1 MYETKSVTLV
11 TEELHTNIENGL
23 TEEEAAA
30 RLRKYGENV
39 LKETDRRTVW
49 RMIFEQLNEPLMYIL
64 IAAAAISFF
73 LGEIADGCI
82 ILVVLVLNTTVGVI
96 QEGKA
101 KRAMEALKKMS
112 APMAY
117 VRRNG
122 ALHHIQAAQVVP
134 GDIVIF
140 ESGAQ
145 VPADVRLILVAGLK
159 IEEASLTGE
168 SVPVEKIS
176 QPLLK
181 KASGIG
187 DCTNMGFMSTN
198 VTYGRGEGIVVAT
211 GMQTQIGKIAQ
222 MLGETGSEMTPL
234 QKRLSD
240 LGRLLSIVAVI
251 LCILLFGMAV
261 LQHRNIPEMLITA
274 ISLAVAAVPEGL
286 PAVVTIVLALS
297 VSRMV
302 KINTIVR
309 RLPCVE
315 TLGAV
320 SVVCSDKTGTLTQNK
335 MCVTACYV
343 DMRMKN
349 VLSTDNDLKQ
359 YVNQDNSEYNTY
371 AHLYTDSEN
380 NSKDRQTKISEAFD
394 LFLQGFCL
402 CNDAELP
409 DFGDPTELALLAFAK
424 DYGRSKS
431 AYVQTGRRIAELPF
445 DSVRK
450 MMSTLH
456 LCQGRK
462 IQFTKGSADEL
473 LGRCDFIYNA
483 GKAYPMTAMHRRDIE
498 RALEYMTGDAL
509 RVLALA
515 MRTDTEDIKE
525 AHMTFVGLAGMKD
538 PVRPNAMQ
546 SVDVFSKAGVR
557 TVMITGDHMNTAL
570 AVARQLHIASD
581 KADCLSGAQ
590 LETMKD
596 AQLTEAVRHVRVFSR
611 VSPEHKVR
619 IVRAFQKNGHIVAMT
634 GDGVNDAP
642 SLKAADI
649 GIAMGKNGTDV
660 ARSAADMILT
670 DDCFSTIEK
679 AIEEGRGIYANI
691 KKSVLFLLSSN
702 FGEIMTMFTAMAFG
716 FAAPLK
722 AVHILWINLI
732 TDALPALA
740 LGIDKNDTQ
749 AMMQMPPRKPQE
761 SLFAHKGLALTLFY
775 GALIAAI
782 SLAAFLKIPVAGL
795 KLAGQ
800 QVTLENIRQ
809 VMTQTA
815 VLNRCQTYAFTV
827 LGMSQLFHAA
837 GMRDVNRR
845 IWKMQWKGCRLMFVS
860 LLIGISLQILVTEIP
875 AAIQVFGTS
884 HLSLGEWALLLILS
898 AVPLVAHE
906 ILV

>member
-11 TEELHTNIENGL
+11 AEELHTNIENGL

-64 IAAAAISFF
+64 IAAAAISFS
-73 LGEIADGCI
+73 LGEIADACI

-122 ALHHIQAAQVVP
+122 ELHCIQAAQIVP
-134 GDIVIF
+134 GDIVIL
-140 ESGAQ
+140 EAGAQ

-181 KASGIG
+181 KAGGIG

-198 VTYGRGEGIVVAT
+198 VTYGRGEGIAVTT

-222 MLGETGSEMTPL
+222 MLGETESEMTPL

-240 LGRLLSIVAVI
+240 LGQLLSIVAVI
-251 LCILLFGMAV
+251 LCILLFGIAV

-359 YVNQDNSEYNTY
+359 YANQ
-371 AHLYTDSEN
+371 
-380 NSKDRQTKISEAFD
+380 ISEAFD

-409 DFGDPTELALLAFAK
+409 DFGDPTELALLALAK

-431 AYVQTGRRIAELPF
+431 AYAQTGRRIAELPF
-445 DSVRK
+445 DSDRK

-456 LCQGRK
+456 MCQGRK

-473 LGRCDFIYNA
+473 LGRCDFIYNS

-498 RALEYMTGDAL
+498 RALEHMTGDAL

-515 MRTDTEDIKE
+515 MRTDAENIKE

-538 PVRPNAMQ
+538 PVRPNTMQ
-546 SVDVFSKAGVR
+546 SVDAFSKAGVR

-570 AVARQLHIASD
+570 AVARLLHIASD
-581 KADCLSGAQ
+581 KVDCLSGVQ

-691 KKSVLFLLSSN
+691 KKTVLFLLSSN

-716 FAAPLK
+716 LAAPLK

-740 LGIDKNDTQ
+740 LGTDKNDTQ
-749 AMMQMPPRKPQE
+749 AMMQLPPRKPEE
-761 SLFAHKGLALTLFY
+761 SLFAHNGLALTLFY

-782 SLAAFLKIPVAGL
+782 SLAVFLKIPVAGL

-827 LGMSQLFHAA
+827 LGMSQLFHAV
-837 GMRDVNRR
+837 GMRNVNRR

-898 AVPLVAHE
+898 AVPLAAHE

>member
-11 TEELHTNIENGL
+11 AEELHTNIENGL

-64 IAAAAISFF
+64 IAAAAISFS
-73 LGEIADGCI
+73 LGEIADACI

-122 ALHHIQAAQVVP
+122 ELHCIQAAQVVP
-134 GDIVIF
+134 GDIVIL
-140 ESGAQ
+140 ETGAQ
-145 VPADVRLILVAGLK
+145 VPADVRLILVTGLK

-181 KASGIG
+181 KAGGIG

-198 VTYGRGEGIVVAT
+198 VTYGRGEGIAVTT

-222 MLGETGSEMTPL
+222 MLGETESEMTPL

-240 LGRLLSIVAVI
+240 LGQLLSIVAVI

-359 YVNQDNSEYNTY
+359 YANQ
-371 AHLYTDSEN
+371 
-380 NSKDRQTKISEAFD
+380 ISEAFD

-409 DFGDPTELALLAFAK
+409 DFGDPTELALLALAK

-431 AYVQTGRRIAELPF
+431 AYAQTGRRIAELPF
-445 DSVRK
+445 DSDRK

-456 LCQGRK
+456 MCQGRK
-462 IQFTKGSADEL
+462 VQFTKGSADEL

-498 RALEYMTGDAL
+498 RALEHMTGDAL

-515 MRTDTEDIKE
+515 MRTDAENIKE

-538 PVRPNAMQ
+538 PVRPNVMQ
-546 SVDVFSKAGVR
+546 SVDAFSKAGVR

-570 AVARQLHIASD
+570 AVARLLHIASE
-581 KADCLSGAQ
+581 KADCLSGVQ

-691 KKSVLFLLSSN
+691 KKTVLFLLSSN

-716 FAAPLK
+716 LAAPLK

-740 LGIDKNDTQ
+740 LGTDRNDTQ
-749 AMMQMPPRKPQE
+749 AMMKLPPRKPEE
-761 SLFAHKGLALTLFY
+761 SLFAHNGLALTLFY

-827 LGMSQLFHAA
+827 LGMSQLFHAV
-837 GMRDVNRR
+837 GMRNVNRR

-898 AVPLVAHE
+898 AVPLAAHE